1 MATVDDLS
9 NVSILEM
16 SNEELLN
23 HLQTIRQSRRTSKKK
38 FAKNKRVSKKS
49 AESLVNGL
57 SPEQAAQLLTRLEGV
72 QK

>member
-1 MATVDDLS
+1 MATIEDLS

-49 AESLVNGL
+49 TSSLVNGL
-57 SPEQAAQLLTRLEGV
+57 SPEQAAQLLAKLEG
-72 QK
+72 